1 MLARPDRIG
10 RGVFRANHPALLTP
24 SHQPSLSLSVSL
36 SLPTAV
42 PATIPA
48 APVVV
53 PTRVTCPRINT
64 ATDRRPDPIRPSS
77 QPASQPPPAPPTF
90 HVTHPL
96 TPFSSADSHSGFAAP
111 SHANPPPLPPHTHP
125 RAILRVFLFPS
136 LSPSQ
141 ASTAVALFLFV
152 PLPFLFLLTSLLTL
166 RLAHPRARPSF
177 VIPPAPLV
185 PYRPSTCR
193 KV

>member
-1 MLARPDRIG
+1 MCFAPTTRHCSPP
-10 RGVFRANHPALLTP
+10 VALCLPP
-24 SHQPSLSLSVSL
+24 SFLRVPL

-42 PATIPA
+42 PATTPA

-64 ATDRRPDPIRPSS
+64 ATDRRPNPIRPSS
-77 QPASQPPPAPPTF
+77 QPATPCPTYFPRYAPPYTILECRF
-90 HVTHPL
+90 PFWVRSAEPRHPPSLVRIL
-96 TPFSSADSHSGFAAP
+96 TP
-111 SHANPPPLPPHTHP
+111 
-125 RAILRVFLFPS
+125 AILRVFLFPS

-152 PLPFLFLLTSLLTL
+152 PLPFLFLLTSLLVL
-166 RLAHPRARPSF
+166 RLAHRASIVRYPSRVPSRP
-177 VIPPAPLV
+177 
-185 PYRPSTCR
+185 PSTCR